1 MKCKRCEHTEVR
13 KAGQVR
19 GLQRYVCKSCGYYF
33 TLTPPRGKS
42 QHEKLLA
49 LHLYASGLS
58 LRKIGKLIGVSQVA
72 IQKWIQILVPQLCPK
87 LEPEGQVI
95 IMELDEMWHYLKKK
109 RINSGSGK
117 RFAVIQVDLLTGN
130 AVTAAIIP

>member
-1 MKCKRCEHTEVR
+1 MECKRCKQTEVR

-19 GLQRYVCKSCGYYF
+19 GLQRYVCRSCGYYF
-33 TLTPPRGKS
+33 TLTPLRGKS
-42 QHEKLLA
+42 QQEKLLA

-58 LRKIGKLIGVSQVA
+58 LRKIGKFIGVSQVA
-72 IQKWIQILVPQLCPK
+72 VQKWVQILVPQLCPK

-95 IMELDEMWHYLKKK
+95 IMELDEMWHYIKKK
-109 RINSGSGK
+109 KTSSGSGK
-117 RFAVIQVDLLTGN
+117 RFAVIQVDLSTGN

>member
-1 MKCKRCEHTEVR
+1 MECKRCKHTEAR

-19 GLQRYVCKSCGYYF
+19 GLQRYVCKNCKYYF

-42 QHEKLLA
+42 QQEKLLA

-72 IQKWIQILVPQLCPK
+72 VQKWIQILVPQLCPK
-87 LEPEGQVI
+87 LDPEGQVI

-109 RINSGSGK
+109 RISSGSGK
-117 RFAVIQVDLLTGN
+117 RFAVIQVDLSTGN
-130 AVTAAIIP
+130 AVTVATIP

>member
-1 MKCKRCEHTEVR
+1 MKCKRCKDTEIG

-19 GLQRYVCKSCGYYF
+19 GLQRYVCKSCRYYF
-33 TLTPPRGKS
+33 TLTPPRGKT
-42 QHEKLLA
+42 QQEKLLA

-72 IQKWIQILVPQLCPK
+72 IQKWIQALVPQLCPK
-87 LEPEGQVI
+87 LKPEGQVVI
-95 IMELDEMWHYLKKK
+95 IELDEMWHYFKKK
-109 RINSGSGK
+109 KTSSESGK
-117 RFAVIQVDLLTGN
+117 HFAVIQVDLSTGN